1 VPEARLYNTQ
11 GEAIGEV
18 DLDDAI
24 FGVPVRPD
32 IISDVARA
40 LMASGRQ
47 GTASTK
53 TRKDVRGGGAKPWRQ
68 KGTGR
73 ARAGSR
79 RSPLWVGG
87 GAVFGPHPRD
97 YSYRVP
103 KKVRRFALK
112 SLLSAKV
119 RAGKLFV
126 LEELHIPE
134 PRTKNMVRLL
144 DALPEVDGNVLFVLH
159 EADRNAVLSGRNV
172 RRLSIV
178 LADSVNILDLLA
190 ADNVVVLKEALE
202 GLKTRL
208 S

>member
-1 VPEARLYNTQ
+1 MPAAKLYNIQ
-11 GEAIGEV
+11 GEATGEV
-18 DLDDAI
+18 HLDDVI

-32 IISDVARA
+32 VISDVARA
-40 LMASGRQ
+40 LMANARQ

-87 GAVFGPHPRD
+87 GTVFGPHPRD

-103 KKVRRFALK
+103 KKVRCLALK
-112 SLLSAKV
+112 SLLSAKL
-119 RAGKLFV
+119 RAGKLVV
-126 LEELHIPE
+126 LEELHCPE
-134 PRTKNMVRLL
+134 PRTKHMMRLL
-144 DALPEVDGNVLFVLH
+144 DALPDGHGNVLFVLH
-159 EADRNAVLSGRNV
+159 EPDRNVILSGRNI

-178 LADSVNILDLLA
+178 LADTVNVLDLLA
-190 ADNVVVLKEALE
+190 ADNVVFLREALE
-202 GLKTRL
+202 RLKARL